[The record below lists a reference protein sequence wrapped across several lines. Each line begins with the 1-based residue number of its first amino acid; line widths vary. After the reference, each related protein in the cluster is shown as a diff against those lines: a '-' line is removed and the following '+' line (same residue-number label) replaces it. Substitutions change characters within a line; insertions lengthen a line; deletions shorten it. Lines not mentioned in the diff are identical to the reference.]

1 MKKVIGCLLLSGM
14 FLLQGCGGKM
24 PETANPSPGSET
36 EKSAEDILRDTP
48 KELEMQR
55 GERYHI
61 SIDGP
66 VNVPDIEKV
75 YAVTTEINPWVDEVY
90 AEVLFDDTAN
100 KEEITGSGLYDS
112 IDTYPRQNLKFTD
125 KEGTEL
131 YASTYGFLTYRTE
144 VGKLQNEFVNLA
156 ASELWGSALIP
167 LDEQKELSFMTQ
179 QKAEELVKEKLKAMG
194 LPEINYIKV
203 GSMSCERLNRLYP
216 ENKAAID
223 SHNAYLKEMGK
234 DVADV
239 EHVWTQDEEFYM
251 LQGYF
256 DYQGMSC
263 VEWSYTHQV
272 KEESMEPSSFIAYV
286 NKDGLQWLDID
297 VACMEKSAVEI
308 TKILSL
314 EDAVEKL
321 DEYCSKIIGMEFNSN
336 QVNFR
341 YVLVPIA
348 NTVLGRELRP
358 CWCFDHSEYYGGYA
372 VDAETGEIYG

>member
-1 MKKVIGCLLLSGM
+1 MSVLLGTVLLAAGCAGEPAETGSTPLAFQTGKTAEQILL
-14 FLLQGCGGKM
+14 
-24 PETANPSPGSET
+24 EA
-36 EKSAEDILRDTP
+36 P
-48 KELEMQR
+48 KELKVHQ
-55 GERYHI
+55 GERYRI

-66 VNVPDIEKV
+66 VNVPDLEKV
-75 YAVTTEINPWVDEVY
+75 YAVTTEINPWVNQELPTVF
-90 AEVLFDDTAN
+90 FDGAFECDNRKPET
-100 KEEITGSGLYDS
+100 TTQ
-112 IDTYPRQNLKFTD
+112 IDGYLEQNLGFAD
-125 KEGTEL
+125 KKGNEL
-131 YASTYGFLTYRTE
+131 NVSTYGFLTYQTE

-156 ASELWGSALIP
+156 ASEQWGSALIP
-167 LDEQKELSFMTQ
+167 LDEQKELSFATQ
-179 QKAEELVKEKLKAMG
+179 QEAKELVKEKLKAMG

-216 ENKAAID
+216 ENKATID
-223 SHNAYLKEMGK
+223 SHNAFLKEMGK

-239 EHVWTQDEEFYM
+239 EHVWTEDEEFYM

-256 DYQGMSC
+256 DYQGMTC
-263 VEWSYTHQV
+263 TEWSYTHQV

-297 VACMEKSAVEI
+297 AAYMEKSAVEI

-314 EDAVEKL
+314 EEAVEKL
-321 DEYCSKIIGMEFNSN
+321 DEYCSKIIGIEFDSS

-341 YVLVPIA
+341 YVPVPIS

-358 CWCFDHSEYYGGYA
+358 CWCFDYREYYGGYA